1 MSHSTL
7 HTFLLA
13 STLDVGACSYVNR
26 GQQVNLHGTVIFYTP
41 KSQYNWL
48 NIHVL
53 YQQRGFWRITSIRIL
68 ILHLL
73 THLANDAVFPSQ
85 FTIILQFSRKH
96 LPFWISFYIIYQ
108 HTFHVFLPIR
118 ASEQHSAPYII
129 RFFKIFILFDINPRI
144 NTVKWWSPSE
154 D

>member
-1 MSHSTL
+1 M
-7 HTFLLA
+7 LA
-13 STLDVGACSYVNR
+13 SRVGACSYVNR

-73 THLANDAVFPSQ
+73 THLANDAVFPSR
-85 FTIILQFSRKH
+85 FTIILQFNHKH
-96 LPFWISFYIIYQ
+96 SPFWISFYIIYQ

-129 RFFKIFILFDINPRI
+129 RFLKIFYFIWY
-144 NTVKWWSPSE
+144 KSE
-154 D
+154 NKHCEMMVSVRGLVLDYEENGT